1 MAWLLAPLTL
11 TAAWALVAPHRMHTA
26 DDFPLDD
33 AWIFQVYVR
42 GLLTSGLPTYN
53 PGQPEAGFS
62 SALWLL
68 AAAPGHALAMAT
80 GLPVAALAKLTSWGC
95 MVAACATLTR
105 LAEALGA
112 SRHARFVPWIVAS
125 IPAAAVA
132 AVSGMEATLALACL
146 AWALLA
152 FVRGRAVTAGVALG
166 LAALARPESVV
177 VSAVLT
183 LAVLARP
190 GSWRDRVRA
199 AVPLALSPAAMTPWC
214 LWNLHATG
222 YPLPNTFYV
231 KAHGVTLA
239 ENLPILARW
248 VLLGDGVWAPLVLGA
263 LLAVGAATRRT
274 PEVRAVLASA
284 AMGVAAVSL
293 TRPLFPQVTFF
304 QQRHF
309 LPFLLLVTP
318 VCALGLDAL
327 SRRLGRAT
335 ALVVLPLALG
345 LPRARDVSVRS
356 CREVFILHTAPA
368 REVARDAAPDAV
380 VGVEAAGSMRFHT
393 ARRALDLYGLNL
405 GPLAHARD
413 NRDRTCQI
421 VAAGPTWFVMPP
433 SWGARYLPA
442 FDLHAVTR
450 YEVPDPVIVEG
461 APRAVVVFRGAARP
475 SMVARCAAW
484 RSPLAHARP

>member
-11 TAAWALVAPHRMHTA
+11 TAAWTLVAPHRMHTA

-42 GLLTSGLPTYN
+42 GLLTSGAPTYN

-68 AAAPGHALAMAT
+68 ASAPGHALAMAT

-95 MVAACATLTR
+95 AVAARAGLTR
-105 LAEALGA
+105 VAEALGA
-112 SRHARFVPWIVAS
+112 SRHARLVPWIVAS

-152 FVRGRAVTAGVALG
+152 FVRGRSVTAGVALG

-177 VSAVLT
+177 VSAALT
-183 LAVLARP
+183 LATLARP
-190 GSWRDRVRA
+190 SPWRDRVRA
-199 AVPLALSPAAMTPWC
+199 AAPLALSPAAMTPWC

-222 YPLPNTFYV
+222 HPLPNTFYV

-248 VLLGDGVWAPLVLGA
+248 VPLGDGVWAPLA
-263 LLAVGAATRRT
+263 LGAATRRARAMSLCARAARCSCCT
-274 PEVRAVLASA
+274 RRPPERS
-284 AMGVAAVSL
+284 
-293 TRPLFPQVTFF
+293 
-304 QQRHF
+304 
-309 LPFLLLVTP
+309 
-318 VCALGLDAL
+318 
-327 SRRLGRAT
+327 RAT
-335 ALVVLPLALG
+335 
-345 LPRARDVSVRS
+345 RR
-356 CREVFILHTAPA
+356 
-368 REVARDAAPDAV
+368 DAV

-393 ARRALDLYGLNL
+393 ARRALDLFGLNL

-442 FDLHAVTR
+442 FDLRAVTR

-461 APRAVVVFRGAARP
+461 VPRAVVVFRGAARP
-475 SMVARCAAW
+475 SMVACCAAW
-484 RSPLAHARP
+484 RSPLAQARP